1 LLDVRKTEEMCPFS
15 DCGTDLWQ
23 EGNDDF
29 LVLVDRFS
37 GYVLCKKVRNKTS
50 AAVISQLTEW
60 MSSYHPILRLRSDG
74 GPAYKSREF
83 SEFCE
88 TFGIVHEMSSS
99 YFPSSDGMAECGVN
113 VCKRLQRKSREEG
126 SNFLANLQCL
136 NNYPRKS
143 PPGCPVIASPAEMFF
158 GTGQRDYNPRLGS
171 NEPDLAM
178 SAIAR
183 EKQRAI
189 MRERSHR
196 SNVSMTPFARGDLVW
211 IQDPESK
218 YWDQQGRIL
227 AVRPS
232 GMSYHVQK
240 LNGKVSKRNRKF
252 LKIRQAAQTDEEI
265 DIESAAILIVE
276 SRFSQSAQA
285 RRESCLHRPT
295 DCATWGSG
303 RTCRAKQRVS
313 FGSATWVQAVTGR
326 DGAPV
331 SVSTSV
337 QLAQR
342 VTRLFKP
349 LVAGG

>member
-1 LLDVRKTEEMCPFS
+1 
-15 DCGTDLWQ
+15 
-23 EGNDDF
+23 
-29 LVLVDRFS
+29 
-37 GYVLCKKVRNKTS
+37 
-50 AAVISQLTEW
+50 
-60 MSSYHPILRLRSDG
+60 
-74 GPAYKSREF
+74 
-83 SEFCE
+83 
-88 TFGIVHEMSSS
+88 
-99 YFPSSDGMAECGVN
+99 
-113 VCKRLQRKSREEG
+113 
-126 SNFLANLQCL
+126 
-136 NNYPRKS
+136 
-143 PPGCPVIASPAEMFF
+143 MFF

-196 SNVSMTPFARGDLVW
+196 SNVTMTPFARGDLVW

-276 SRFSQSAQA
+276 SRFSHSVQA

-303 RTCRAKQRVS
+303 RTCRVKQRVS